1 MTHLDILDSIH
12 ISSVLDDTVDQLAVL
27 GHIMPSSFEGRPE
40 ANEVQYMHNN
50 GYGSKERLLYSEV

>member
-12 ISSVLDDTVDQLAVL
+12 ISAVLDDTVDQLAVL

-40 ANEVQYMHNN
+40 ANEVKLEIM
-50 GYGSKERLLYSEV
+50 